1 MKVMITGAAGFIG
14 SQLAHSLW
22 REGADLILI
31 DNFSYGKTDNLEFE
45 DHSFINEII
54 KMDIRD
60 KEGIGNLLESS
71 NVDFIYNI
79 AGIAPLP
86 DCQTNPQEAIDVN
99 VTGTVNLLENAR
111 KHGIKKFILASTN
124 AIYENET
131 EFPTSENSFKNP
143 TLIYPNTKYAAER
156 FCESYCRTYG
166 MNATCLRFSNVYG
179 PHIDCLRK
187 QPPFVAYM
195 IRELFYDRIP
205 IFHSDGNQRRD
216 YVYVDDLVRLA
227 ILVQD
232 GEGFDC
238 VNVASNNNYSVN
250 EMYAIA
256 SKIMGKDIKA
266 NYADDAHYWEKYSEL
281 YTGAYPIKNEIL
293 AHEINKYSLCD
304 NTYAKEKYGW
314 FPEIDI

>member
-1 MKVMITGAAGFIG
+1 
-14 SQLAHSLW
+14 
-22 REGADLILI
+22 
-31 DNFSYGKTDNLEFE
+31 
-45 DHSFINEII
+45 
-54 KMDIRD
+54 
-60 KEGIGNLLESS
+60 
-71 NVDFIYNI
+71 
-79 AGIAPLP
+79 
-86 DCQTNPQEAIDVN
+86 
-99 VTGTVNLLENAR
+99 
-111 KHGIKKFILASTN
+111 
-124 AIYENET
+124 
-131 EFPTSENSFKNP
+131 
-143 TLIYPNTKYAAER
+143 
-156 FCESYCRTYG
+156 

-314 FPEIDI
+314 FPEIDIEEGLRRVIENECTLLKKIGASCIIQI